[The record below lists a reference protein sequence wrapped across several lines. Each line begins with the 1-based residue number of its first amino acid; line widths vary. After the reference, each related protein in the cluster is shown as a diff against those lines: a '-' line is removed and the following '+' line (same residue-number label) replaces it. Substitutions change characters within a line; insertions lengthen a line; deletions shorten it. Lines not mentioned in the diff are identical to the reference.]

1 MKTRK
6 KLLNLQNNVKLNGF
20 TFTLSRRRIGDNKT
34 ATVFRQLNGRQ
45 LNNPY
50 YYYHYRYHIHSTA
63 FLKKKKFYKFFVEN
77 SFSFNV
83 TSIRNVK
90 LRRRSCY
97 RQCRRRQNTQNNYV
111 YDVNA
116 T

>member
-6 KLLNLQNNVKLNGF
+6 KLLNFKLNGY
-20 TFTLSRRRIGDNKT
+20 TFTLLRRRIGDNKT

-45 LNNPY
+45 LNP
-50 YYYHYRYHIHSTA
+50 YYYHYRYHIHSTTTA
-63 FLKKKKFYKFFVEN
+63 AVEFNKFYKFFVEN

-83 TSIRNVK
+83 TSTRNVK

-97 RQCRRRQNTQNNYV
+97 RKRRRRQNTQNNYV